1 MILVSSCCV
10 MFLHRNHQHLSRRSP
25 SPTMRF
31 HKCVKAVYNRS
42 AVLHAVFCR
51 THRHRHRHRHRLCGV
66 RCSVCEEPAWALCS
80 ASGIKGLR
88 LGAWAWGLGLM
99 VLHMDG
105 LGAAHAAS
113 VHSGL
118 SPLSL
123 ALACNRIRHVLTGS
137 LGALSP
143 SAPPSGSQRHWQM
156 ERVPSSCESRSLV
169 KVKTFITGIIFFK
182 IQRGERRAL
191 PQHRRQP
198 PCPFSPYAIA

>member
-99 VLHMDG
+99 VLHMDF
-105 LGAAHAAS
+105 L
-113 VHSGL
+113 
-118 SPLSL
+118 PSL
-123 ALACNRIRHVLTGS
+123 
-137 LGALSP
+137 
-143 SAPPSGSQRHWQM
+143 
-156 ERVPSSCESRSLV
+156 RSLWLWHV
-169 KVKTFITGIIFFK
+169 IESGMCLQGRWVLFLPPP
-182 IQRGERRAL
+182 L
-191 PQHRRQP
+191 PQDLRGIGKWNG
-198 PCPFSPYAIA
+198 SPHHVKAVH

>member
-10 MFLHRNHQHLSRRSP
+10 MFLHRNHEHLSRRSP
-25 SPTMRF
+25 SLTMRF

-118 SPLSL
+118 SLLSFFTQTDAAFL
-123 ALACNRIRHVLTGS
+123 ATARAEGWEDGTTACSVLTGF
-137 LGALSP
+137 G
-143 SAPPSGSQRHWQM
+143 M
-156 ERVPSSCESRSLV
+156 
-169 KVKTFITGIIFFK
+169 
-182 IQRGERRAL
+182 
-191 PQHRRQP
+191 
-198 PCPFSPYAIA
+198 